1 MAKKEGGKKVKVER
15 GGGVMLEGG
24 KEEVPRLG
32 RLLWRGV
39 AMVGPG
45 GYQGTR
51 TGDQG
56 VYTSSSQKTKTG
68 DGIAMRVA

>member
-1 MAKKEGGKKVKVER
+1 
-15 GGGVMLEGG
+15 MLEGG